1 MSSPS
6 RASSESSIGTV
17 PLADATAEQLEVY
30 VNKIL
35 ESRLRK
41 RKSHDLDADEES
53 DGETVALQYADY
65 GRAFARLGEPFTTV
79 FTIVDHGLHLEARKA
94 ESDGDDWDSDAT
106 LETEDEQRLTQDW
119 TILCKLIPGFQHD
132 MIVLAEKR
140 KIRKVISNEITSGA
154 EHARAD
160 DSSGL
165 KGAILGYL
173 HLDITLPLDPPIPVQ
188 DVHKSLRGW
197 NHPAT
202 ATLLTP
208 IEWEANPTVW
218 TDILAGRRQV
228 TAEQMPRLL
237 YPEGHVFNPENIEGG
252 LFRGHVLVRSAKH
265 LYQGPSSALQG
276 PGYKKGR
283 AGIAKLIGMT
293 KMTPHALA
301 YVIVQARFSIS
312 DAQEWHVIDRDFD
325 YRTFFWNVVDAL
337 ETDEGKA
344 TLAFFDHEV
353 FGKTESITPTVP
365 AGPSAFSKLKR
376 QRAAKRARIADQDTT
391 DSATDETVGLA
402 VAGSQ

>member
-1 MSSPS
+1 MSSSPRDSSPS
-6 RASSESSIGTV
+6 SIV
-17 PLADATAEQLEVY
+17 PFADATAERLEVY
-30 VNKIL
+30 VNKII

-41 RKSHDLDADEES
+41 RKSRDLDADEDKES
-53 DGETVALQYADY
+53 DGETVTQQYADY
-65 GRAFARLGEPFTTV
+65 GRAFARLGEPFTNV
-79 FTIVDHGLHLEARKA
+79 FAIVDHGLHLEARKV
-94 ESDGDDWDSDAT
+94 ELDGEDGESDAT

-140 KIRKVISNEITSGA
+140 KIRKVISSEITCGA

-165 KGAILGYL
+165 KSAILGYL

-188 DVHKSLRGW
+188 DVHKALRGW

-208 IEWEANPTVW
+208 IEWEANQTIW
-218 TDILAGRRQV
+218 TDVLAGRRQV

-237 YPEGHVFNPENIEGG
+237 YPEGHVFNPENIDDG
-252 LFRGHVLVRSAKH
+252 LFRSHVLIRVAKH
-265 LYQGPSSALQG
+265 IFQGPSSALQG

-283 AGIAKLIGMT
+283 AGVAKLIGMT

-301 YVIVQARFSIS
+301 YVIVQARFSMS
-312 DAQEWHVIDRDFD
+312 DVQEWHVIDRDFD
-325 YRTFFWNVVDAL
+325 YRTFFWNVVGIL

-344 TLAFFDHEV
+344 TLELFDHEV
-353 FGKTESITPTVP
+353 FGKTESIVSAIPT
-365 AGPSAFSKLKR
+365 GPSAFSKLKQ
-376 QRAAKRARIADQDTT
+376 QRAAKRARIAGPDTSA
-391 DSATDETVGLA
+391 SATDSTAALA
-402 VAGSQ
+402 AFQIA